1 MTEVIFHPLC
11 SDLPRPERFTYPFCY
26 EPHPL
31 CLLAASEVQQ
41 YIVNIDCWK
50 EEIAKGKMFGVLVV
64 ERDGCLGYLA
74 AYSGQLGGRNNWGFF
89 VPAIYDMLQPDGYF
103 KTEERKISAINDEVK
118 ALEQDE
124 QMIQLLQDLKLIKVN
139 AGLTIGQYKQDME
152 DAKKRRDDIRQKE
165 TLSAEK
171 ETELIKES
179 QFMKAELKRIKKR
192 FKEEEDR
199 ITICLKDKE
208 EKLNRL
214 KQKRK
219 QLSDDLQQWLFKQ
232 FRVLNGLGEESNLLD
247 IFSNTV
253 GHIPPAGAGE
263 CCAPKLLQYAYK
275 HHFHPVC
282 MAEFW
287 WGASPKT
294 EIRHHLHYYPACRG
308 KCKPILEFMLKGLS
322 VEDNPLDIYKEHQI
336 ETIYEDDSLVVICK
350 PGGLLSVPGKGDLPS
365 VLSEMRKRYP
375 QADGPMIVHRLD
387 MDTSG
392 LLVVAKTMKAYLNLQ
407 QQFCNH
413 TIKKRY
419 VALLTHRPN
428 NLESGTIDLPLSPD
442 PLDRPRQIVNKIEGK
457 AAITKYHIRKTFR
470 NGMTLVDLYPQT
482 GRTHQLR
489 VHCAH
494 HLGLDSPIVGDRLY
508 GQSGDR
514 LFLHAEQIE
523 FTHPITGKQMTFTRL
538 ANFSVPISK

>member
-41 YIVNIDCWK
+41 YIANIDFWK

-103 KTEERKISAINDEVK
+103 KTEERIISAINDEVK

-350 PGGLLSVPGKGDLPS
+350 PEGLLSVPGKGDLPS

>member
-74 AYSGQLGGRNNWGFF
+74 AYSGQLGGRNNWGSF

-350 PGGLLSVPGKGDLPS
+350 PEGLLSVPGKGDLPS

>member
-350 PGGLLSVPGKGDLPS
+350 PEGLLSVPGKGDLPS

>member
-41 YIVNIDCWK
+41 YIANIDFWK

-124 QMIQLLQDLKLIKVN
+124 QMIQLLQNLKLIKVN
-139 AGLTIGQYKQDME
+139 ADITIGQYKQNME

-171 ETELIKES
+171 EAELIKES

-263 CCAPKLLQYAYK
+263 CCAPKLLQFAYK

-350 PGGLLSVPGKGDLPS
+350 PEGLLSVPGKGDLPS

-508 GQSGDR
+508 GQSDNR

-523 FTHPITGKQMTFTRL
+523 FTHPITGKYMTFTRL
-538 ANFSVPISK
+538 ANFSVPISE